1 MRDHSETASGGGR
14 FTRREVIRCGAALGG
29 LSLPFVLR
37 LRAAAAGSADDRS
50 TTESAVIFVSLG
62 GGASHLETYDPKPDA
77 PAEYRGSIPAIRTSV
92 PGVQISALLPEQAR
106 IFEKLSVVRSV
117 QHGQASH
124 IALHII
130 ETGYDLQNSA
140 NARAGEMPSV
150 GAVVSRVWADRGR
163 DADGRDGERN
173 RDESAGLPASVSLPR
188 PFAYSGAHWLGAE
201 HNYFIVNDDPN
212 AEDFRVQNLALL
224 DAVSTQRL
232 EDRRRLLDGFDQARR
247 LVDLDGYA
255 ASLDAFSRQAFDLM
269 TGPAARR
276 AFDVGREDPR
286 LRERYGRNE
295 FGQRLL
301 LARRLVEEGVPFV
314 HVRMADWDD
323 HQDLFTRMQAR
334 CPKYDRGIAA
344 LVEDLEQRGLRER
357 VLVVALGEFGRTPRI
372 NVNSGRDHWPA
383 VMSVLLSGGRY
394 ASGHIVGA
402 SDSTGARVIE
412 APYAPQNV
420 LAMVY
425 RHLGID
431 PALTFPDY
439 AGRPRYVLEER
450 RPITELL

>member
-106 IFEKLSVVRSV
+106 IFEKLSIVRSV

-130 ETGYDLQNSA
+130 ETGYDLQSSQ
-140 NARAGEMPSV
+140 NARAGEMPSI
-150 GAVVSRVWADRGR
+150 GAVVSRVWSDRGW
-163 DADGRDGERN
+163 N
-173 RDESAGLPASVSLPR
+173 RHEEKSAGLPASVSLPR

-201 HNYFIVNDDPN
+201 HNSFIVNDDPN
-212 AEDFRVQNLALL
+212 AENFRVQNLALL
-224 DAVSTQRL
+224 DAVTPQRL
-232 EDRRRLLDGFDQARR
+232 EDRRRLLRGFDQGRR

-255 ASLDAFSRQAFDLM
+255 ESLDEFSRQAFDLM

-276 AFDVGREDPR
+276 AFDIGREDPW

-334 CPKYDRGIAA
+334 CPKYDRGMAA

-357 VLVVALGEFGRTPRI
+357 VLVVALGEFGRTPR
-372 NVNSGRDHWPA
+372 VNAQAGRDHWPA

-394 ASGHIVGA
+394 ASGCVVGA
-402 SDSTGARVIE
+402 SDSTGARVVE

-450 RPITELL
+450 RPIAELL

>member
-1 MRDHSETASGGGR
+1 
-14 FTRREVIRCGAALGG
+14 
-29 LSLPFVLR
+29 
-37 LRAAAAGSADDRS
+37 
-50 TTESAVIFVSLG
+50 VIFVSLG
-62 GGASHLETYDPKPDA
+62 GGASHLETYDPKPNA
-77 PAEYRGSIPAIRTSV
+77 PAEYRGSIPAIPTTV
-92 PGVQISALLPEQAR
+92 PGVQVSALLPEQAR

-117 QHGQASH
+117 QHSQASH

-130 ETGYDLQNSA
+130 ETGYDLQNSQ

-163 DADGRDGERN
+163 NRDGEGN
-173 RDESAGLPASVSLPR
+173 PEQSAGLPASVSLPR

-212 AEDFRVQNLALL
+212 AENFHVKNLALL
-224 DAVSTQRL
+224 DAVTAERL
-232 EDRRRLLDGFDQARR
+232 GERRRLLREFDHRRR
-247 LVDLDGYA
+247 LIDLDGYA
-255 ASLDAFSRQAFDLM
+255 ESLDEFSRQAFDLM

-276 AFDVGREDPR
+276 AFDIGREDPR

-323 HQDLFTRMQAR
+323 HIDLFTRMQAR
-334 CPKYDRGIAA
+334 CPKYDRGITS
-344 LVEDLEQRGLRER
+344 LIEDLEQRGLREQ
-357 VLVVALGEFGRTPRI
+357 VLVVALGEFGRTPR
-372 NVNSGRDHWPA
+372 VNAQAGRDHWPA
-383 VMSVLLSGGRY
+383 VMSVLFSGGRY
-394 ASGHIVGA
+394 AGGVVVGA
-402 SDSTGARVIE
+402 SDATGAKVAE
-412 APYAPQNV
+412 SPYAPQNV

-431 PALTFPDY
+431 PAMTFVDY
-439 AGRPRYVLEER
+439 SGRPRHVLEER
-450 RPITELL
+450 RLITELL